1 MASGSPGIPWFPF
14 DVHLDDKF
22 ELIEAEY
29 GLTGFAVVVKLL
41 QKIYGGQGYYCEF
54 TKDVALLFSKNVGV
68 GYNVVSEIVSA
79 SIRRGIFDKDIYE
92 KYGVLTSKGI
102 QTRYFEAV
110 NRRINV
116 EVKKEYLLVQVDQKY
131 KNVNI
136 LSGNVN
142 ILGENVYRNGQS
154 KEEYSREENS
164 IENNSKEDR
173 SVAVAKSLE
182 GLVKKYEDNIAPI
195 TKSLLDRIIKW
206 LKNVDADVV
215 AYAIDE
221 AVEHNVRTW
230 KYVEAVL
237 NNHFKAG
244 RTTMEQI
251 NNASGAYKANPE
263 NLSVY
268 DDTGFDYDK
277 LEEIMEER
285 YDT

>member
-54 TKDVALLFSKNVGV
+54 TKDVALLFSRNIGV

-110 NRRINV
+110 NRRINI

-136 LSGNVN
+136 LSGNVD

-154 KEEYSREENS
+154 KEEYSKEEN
-164 IENNSKEDR
+164 IRLENNKEKNAPIVDNR
-173 SVAVAKSLE
+173 LAKIIKL
-182 GLVKKYEDNIAPI
+182 YQDNIAPI
-195 TKSLLDRIIKW
+195 VPIIADDMEKW
-206 LKNVDADVV
+206 LTKVEPDVIEW
-215 AYAIDE
+215 AIKE
-221 AVEHNVRTW
+221 AVKSKAPNW
-230 KYVEAVL
+230 KYITGIL
-237 NNHFKAG
+237 NNHFKVG
-244 RTTMEQI
+244 RTTMNQI

>member
-54 TKDVALLFSKNVGV
+54 TKDVALLFSRNIGV

-110 NRRINV
+110 NRRINI

-136 LSGNVN
+136 LSGNVD

-154 KEEYSREENS
+154 KEEYSREEN
-164 IENNSKEDR
+164 IRLENNKEKNAPIVDNR
-173 SVAVAKSLE
+173 LAKIIKL
-182 GLVKKYEDNIAPI
+182 YQDNIAPI
-195 TKSLLDRIIKW
+195 VPIIADDMEKW
-206 LKNVDADVV
+206 LTKVEPDVIEW
-215 AYAIDE
+215 AIKE
-221 AVEHNVRTW
+221 AVKSKAPNW
-230 KYVEAVL
+230 KYITGIL
-237 NNHFKAG
+237 NNHFKVG
-244 RTTMEQI
+244 RTTMDQI

>member
-54 TKDVALLFSKNVGV
+54 TKDVALLFSRNIGV

-110 NRRINV
+110 NRRINI

-154 KEEYSREENS
+154 KEEYSREEN
-164 IENNSKEDR
+164 IRLENNKEKNAPIVDNR
-173 SVAVAKSLE
+173 LAKIIKL
-182 GLVKKYEDNIAPI
+182 YQDNIAPI
-195 TKSLLDRIIKW
+195 VPIIADDMEKW
-206 LKNVDADVV
+206 LTKVAPDVIEW
-215 AYAIDE
+215 AIKE
-221 AVEHNVRTW
+221 AVKSKAPNW
-230 KYVEAVL
+230 KYITGIL
-237 NNHFKAG
+237 NNHFKVG
-244 RTTMEQI
+244 RTTMDQI

>member
-54 TKDVALLFSKNVGV
+54 TKDVALLFSRNIAV

-110 NRRINV
+110 NRRINI

-154 KEEYSREENS
+154 KEEYSREEN
-164 IENNSKEDR
+164 IRLENNKEKNAPIVDNR
-173 SVAVAKSLE
+173 LAKIIKL
-182 GLVKKYEDNIAPI
+182 YQDNIAPI
-195 TKSLLDRIIKW
+195 VPIIADDMEKW
-206 LKNVDADVV
+206 LTKVEPDVIEW
-215 AYAIDE
+215 AIKE
-221 AVEHNVRTW
+221 AVKSKAPNW
-230 KYVEAVL
+230 KYITGIL
-237 NNHFKAG
+237 NNHFKVG
-244 RTTMEQI
+244 RTTMDQI

>member
-54 TKDVALLFSKNVGV
+54 TKDVALLFSRNIGV

-110 NRRINV
+110 NRRINI

-131 KNVNI
+131 KNVKI
-136 LSGNVN
+136 LSGNVD

-154 KEEYSREENS
+154 KEEYSREEN
-164 IENNSKEDR
+164 IRLENNKEKNAPIVDNR
-173 SVAVAKSLE
+173 LAKIIKL
-182 GLVKKYEDNIAPI
+182 YQDNIAPI
-195 TKSLLDRIIKW
+195 VPIIADDMEKW
-206 LKNVDADVV
+206 LTKVEPDVIEW
-215 AYAIDE
+215 AIKE
-221 AVEHNVRTW
+221 AVKSKAPNW
-230 KYVEAVL
+230 KYITGIL
-237 NNHFKAG
+237 NNHFKVG
-244 RTTMEQI
+244 RTTMDQI

>member
-54 TKDVALLFSKNVGV
+54 TKDVALLFSRNIGV

-110 NRRINV
+110 NRRINI

-154 KEEYSREENS
+154 KEEYSREEN
-164 IENNSKEDR
+164 IRLENNKEKNAPIVDNR
-173 SVAVAKSLE
+173 LAKIIKL
-182 GLVKKYEDNIAPI
+182 YQDNIAPI
-195 TKSLLDRIIKW
+195 VPIIADDMEKW
-206 LKNVDADVV
+206 LTKVEPDVIEW
-215 AYAIDE
+215 AIKE
-221 AVEHNVRTW
+221 AVKSKAPNW
-230 KYVEAVL
+230 KYITGIL
-237 NNHFKAG
+237 NNHFKVG
-244 RTTMEQI
+244 RTTMDQI

>member
-54 TKDVALLFSKNVGV
+54 TKDVALLFSKNIGV

-110 NRRINV
+110 NRRINI

-136 LSGNVN
+136 LSGNVD

-154 KEEYSREENS
+154 KEEYSREEN
-164 IENNSKEDR
+164 IRLENNKEKNAPIVDNR
-173 SVAVAKSLE
+173 LAKIIKL
-182 GLVKKYEDNIAPI
+182 YQDNIAPI
-195 TKSLLDRIIKW
+195 VPIIADDKEKW
-206 LKNVDADVV
+206 LTKVEPDVIEW
-215 AYAIDE
+215 AIKE
-221 AVEHNVRTW
+221 AVKSKAPNW
-230 KYVEAVL
+230 KYITGIL
-237 NNHFKAG
+237 NNHFKVG
-244 RTTMEQI
+244 RTTMDQI